1 MQDYLIKKGDFKFKQ
16 ILEKGYIY
24 ENSPVVLNK
33 SQKADGSIKVIYAQ
47 YSELTISIKFGNLDG
62 NTIKTYNDNFI
73 DGLYEYWDVDTK
85 TYKQANFIVE
95 KGKKTMLSSKNGER
109 YDDFDV
115 VLTKSSEVA

>member
-1 MQDYLIKKGDFKFKQ
+1 MKDYLIKKDDFKFSQ

-24 ENSPVVLNK
+24 KNNPAILNK
-33 SQKADGSIKVIYAQ
+33 SKKADGSIKIIYAQ
-47 YSELTISIKFGNLDG
+47 YNELTISIKFGNLSGDV
-62 NTIKTYNDNFI
+62 IKQYNDKFT
-73 DGLYEYWDVDTK
+73 DGVYEYWDVDTK

-95 KGKKTMLSSKNGER
+95 KGEKSMLSSKNGER

>member
-1 MQDYLIKKGDFKFKQ
+1 MQDYLIKKDDFKFSQ
-16 ILEKGYIY
+16 ILEKGYVY
-24 ENSPVVLNK
+24 ENNPVILNK
-33 SQKADGSIKVIYAQ
+33 SQKADGSIKIIYAQ
-47 YSELTISIKFGNLDG
+47 YKELTISIKFGNLDG
-62 NTIKTYNDNFI
+62 DTIKDYNNRFT

-95 KGKKTMLSSKNGER
+95 KGKKTMLSSKHGEK

>member
-1 MQDYLIKKGDFKFKQ
+1 MQDYLIKKDGFKFSQ
-16 ILEKGYIY
+16 ILEKGYVY
-24 ENSPVVLNK
+24 ENNPVILNK
-33 SQKADGSIKVIYAQ
+33 SQKADGSIKIIYAQ
-47 YSELTISIKFGNLDG
+47 YKELTISIKFGNLDG
-62 NTIKTYNDNFI
+62 DTIKDYNNRFT

-95 KGKKTMLSSKNGER
+95 KGKKNMLSSKHGEK

>member
-1 MQDYLIKKGDFKFKQ
+1 MQDYLIKKDGFKFSQ
-16 ILEKGYIY
+16 ILEKGYVY
-24 ENSPVVLNK
+24 ENNPVVLNK
-33 SQKADGSIKVIYAQ
+33 STKADGSIKIVYAQ
-47 YSELTISIKFGNLDG
+47 YNELEIGITFGNLDG
-62 NTIKTYNDNFI
+62 DTIKSYNEQFT

-85 TYKQANFIVE
+85 TYEQANFIVE

>member
-1 MQDYLIKKGDFKFKQ
+1 MQDYLIKKDGFKFSQ
-16 ILEKGYIY
+16 ILEKGYVY
-24 ENSPVVLNK
+24 ENNPVILNK
-33 SQKADGSIKVIYAQ
+33 SQKADGSIKIIYAQ
-47 YSELTISIKFGNLDG
+47 YNELEISITFGNLDG
-62 NTIKTYNDNFI
+62 DTIKDYNNRFT
-73 DGLYEYWDVDTK
+73 DGLYEYWDTDTK

>member
-1 MQDYLIKKGDFKFKQ
+1 MQDYLIKKDDFKFSQ
-16 ILEKGYIY
+16 ILEKGYVY
-24 ENSPVVLNK
+24 ENNPVILNK
-33 SQKADGSIKVIYAQ
+33 SQKADGSIKIIYAQ
-47 YSELTISIKFGNLDG
+47 YNELTISIKFGNLDG

-73 DGLYEYWDVDTK
+73 DGTYEYWDIDTK

-109 YDDFDV
+109 YDNFDV

>member
-1 MQDYLIKKGDFKFKQ
+1 MQDYLIKKDGFKFSQ
-16 ILEKGYIY
+16 ILEKGYVY
-24 ENSPVVLNK
+24 ENNPVILNK
-33 SQKADGSIKVIYAQ
+33 SQKADGSIKIIYAQ
-47 YSELTISIKFGNLDG
+47 YKELTISIKFGNLDG
-62 NTIKTYNDNFI
+62 DAIKDYNNRFT

-95 KGKKTMLSSKNGER
+95 KGKKTMLSSKHGEK

>member
-1 MQDYLIKKGDFKFKQ
+1 MQDYLIKKDNFKFSQ
-16 ILEKGYIY
+16 ILEKGYVY
-24 ENSPVVLNK
+24 QNNPVVLNK

-47 YSELTISIKFGNLDG
+47 YKELTISIKFGNLDG
-62 NTIKTYNDNFI
+62 DTIKDYNNRFT

-95 KGKKTMLSSKNGER
+95 KGDKTMISSKNGER

-115 VLTKSSEVA
+115 ILAKSSEVD

>member
-1 MQDYLIKKGDFKFKQ
+1 MKDYLIKKDDFKFNQ

-24 ENSPVVLNK
+24 KNNPAILNK
-33 SQKADGSIKVIYAQ
+33 SKKADGSIKIIYAQ
-47 YSELTISIKFGNLDG
+47 YNELTISIKFGNLSGDV
-62 NTIKTYNDNFI
+62 IKQYNDKFT
-73 DGLYEYWDVDTK
+73 DGVYEYWDVDTK

-95 KGKKTMLSSKNGER
+95 KGEKSMLSSKNGER

>member
-1 MQDYLIKKGDFKFKQ
+1 MQDYLIKKDNFKFSQ

-24 ENSPVVLNK
+24 QNNSVVLNK

-47 YSELTISIKFGNLDG
+47 YNELTISIKFGNLDG
-62 NTIKTYNDNFI
+62 NTIKNYNNRFT

-95 KGKKTMLSSKNGER
+95 KGDKTMISSKNGER

-115 VLTKSSEVA
+115 ILTKSSEVD

>member
-1 MQDYLIKKGDFKFKQ
+1 MQDYLIKKDGFKFSQ
-16 ILEKGYIY
+16 ILEKGYVY
-24 ENSPVVLNK
+24 ENNPVILNK
-33 SQKADGSIKVIYAQ
+33 SQKADGSIKIIYAQ
-47 YSELTISIKFGNLDG
+47 YKELTISIKFGNLDG
-62 NTIKTYNDNFI
+62 DTIKDYNNRFT

-95 KGKKTMLSSKNGER
+95 KGEKKMLSSKHGEK

>member
-1 MQDYLIKKGDFKFKQ
+1 MQDYLIKKDGFKFSQ
-16 ILEKGYIY
+16 ILEKGYVY
-24 ENSPVVLNK
+24 ENNPVVLNK
-33 SQKADGSIKVIYAQ
+33 SQKADGSIKIIYAQ
-47 YSELTISIKFGNLDG
+47 YKELTISIKFGNLDG
-62 NTIKTYNDNFI
+62 DTIKDYNNRFT

-95 KGKKTMLSSKNGER
+95 KGDKTMLSSKNGEK